1 MIKTYLTLGL
11 LSITLAVL
19 GQDKTLLKE
28 EISNLESVKI
38 DKDQIDIESKKR
50 GKVLVISENSESV
63 DFKAY
68 SIQFNAEFIE
78 SMLTTLKDIQSIS
91 SSLNILR
98 TYSDSNF
105 HGSFLNCGCTTAPK
119 KIIESY
125 KKNWAQANEKL
136 SKLNLPKQGISTS
149 QTIELQEKVDLV
161 TSKLSEVDESKINKK
176 VGTNQTEVI
185 DFIAKDN
192 IPANEQEIENLYES
206 VEQLKSSII
215 SFLSFVNLLN

>member
-1 MIKTYLTLGL
+1 MLRFCVTIGL
-11 LSITLAVL
+11 LISSVLAY
-19 GQDKTLLKE
+19 GQDKSLLKE

-38 DKDQIDIESKKR
+38 NKGDIDIESKKS
-50 GKVLVISENSESV
+50 GKVLVISEKSENV

-68 SIQFNAEFIE
+68 SIQYNAEFIA

-98 TYSDSNF
+98 TYSDDNF
-105 HGSFLNCGCTTAPK
+105 HSSFLNCGCTTAPK

-125 KKNWAQANEKL
+125 KSNWEQAYDKL
-136 SKLNLPKQGISTS
+136 SKLKLPSQAISTS
-149 QTIELQEKVDLV
+149 QTIELQEKVDFV
-161 TSKLSEVDESKINKK
+161 TTKLAEVDETKIKK
-176 VGTNQTEVI
+176 MVGTTHSEII

-192 IPANEQEIENLYES
+192 IPSNEKEIENLYEA